1 MWQAPAPSFFSK
13 LQSSVQ
19 AMTKS
24 LFPEPEEIPITSETP
39 LAERLRPHSLDEIV
53 GQEHLIGKGR
63 ILRVMVEQDQLTSI
77 ILWGPPGAGKTTLA
91 RIMAKQTRTPFVS
104 YSAVLSG
111 IKEIK
116 TVMVEAESRH
126 RKSHGKTI
134 VFVDEIHRF
143 NKAQQDAFLP
153 YVESGVI
160 VLIGATTEN
169 PSFEVISPLLSRCK
183 VYVLNPLQP
192 AEIVE
197 ILRRALKDEQRG
209 LGAFHIAAPEDVL
222 YQLAV
227 YANGDARI
235 ALNVLEIAVSLALGR
250 SHQEPTL
257 TIDDLESALQRKM
270 LQYDKGGEEH
280 YNLISALHKSMRNS
294 DPDASLY
301 WLGRMLEAGEDPV
314 YIARRMVRFASE
326 DVGLADVRALQVAL
340 NAVEAVRL
348 VGLPECKLALAQ
360 AAVYLSVAPKSNALY
375 SGYSA
380 VVSDV
385 QNTFNE
391 PPPLHIRNAPTNL
404 MKELGYGKGYQYAHD
419 TKEKVAD
426 MECLPDA
433 LRGRQYYHPTDQG
446 SERRIREILAEIKE
460 KKRTTK
466 NTK

>member
-1 MWQAPAPSFFSK
+1 M
-13 LQSSVQ
+13 
-19 AMTKS
+19 MKS
-24 LFPEPEEIPITSETP
+24 LFPEPEEPPITSETP
-39 LAERLRPHSLDEIV
+39 LAERLRPRSLDEIV
-53 GQEHLIGKGR
+53 GQQHLIGKGKV
-63 ILRVMVEQDQLTSI
+63 LRSMVEQDQLTSI
-77 ILWGPPGAGKTTLA
+77 ILWGPPGTGKTTLA
-91 RIMAKQTRTPFVS
+91 RIMAKQTRSPFVS

-116 TVMVEAESRH
+116 TVMAEAETYF
-126 RKSHGKTI
+126 RKHQGRTV

-169 PSFEVISPLLSRCK
+169 PSFEVIGPLLSRCK
-183 VYVLNPLQP
+183 VYVLNALTP
-192 AEIVE
+192 AEIEE
-197 ILRRALKDEQRG
+197 ILRRALADEARG
-209 LGAFHIAAPEDVL
+209 LGASNVTVPPEVL
-222 YQLAV
+222 GQLAV

-235 ALNVLEIAVSLALGR
+235 ALNILELAIALVHGRESGKPAVLTTE
-250 SHQEPTL
+250 
-257 TIDDLESALQRKM
+257 DLESALQKKI
-270 LQYDKGGEEH
+270 LNYDKAGEEH

-326 DVGLADVRALQVAL
+326 DVGLADVRALSVAL
-340 NAVEAVRL
+340 NATEAVRL

-360 AAVYLSVAPKSNALY
+360 AAVYLSLAPKSNALY
-375 SGYSA
+375 TAYSS

-391 PPPLHIRNAPTNL
+391 PPPLHIRNAPTKL

-419 TKEKVAD
+419 LKEKVAD
-426 MECLPDA
+426 MECLPDS
-433 LRGRQYYHPTDQG
+433 LKGRQYYHPGDQG
-446 SERRIREILAEIKE
+446 MERRIREILAEIKQR
-460 KKRTTK
+460 KKR
-466 NTK
+466 

>member
-1 MWQAPAPSFFSK
+1 
-13 LQSSVQ
+13 
-19 AMTKS
+19 MTKS
-24 LFPEPEEIPITSETP
+24 LFPEPEEPPMAREVP
-39 LAERLRPHSLDEIV
+39 LAERLRPRSLDEIV
-53 GQEHLIGKGR
+53 GQEHLIGPGKV
-63 ILRVMVEQDQLTSI
+63 LRMMVEQDQLTSI
-77 ILWGPPGAGKTTLA
+77 ILWGPPGTGKTTLA
-91 RIMAKQTRTPFVS
+91 RIMAKQTRSRFVS

-116 TVMVEAESRH
+116 TVMAEAQTYSG
-126 RKSHGKTI
+126 KSQGQTV

-169 PSFEVISPLLSRCK
+169 PSFEVIGPLLSRCK
-183 VYVLNPLQP
+183 VYVLNPLQLP
-192 AEIVE
+192 EIEE
-197 ILRRALKDEQRG
+197 ILRRALADEERG
-209 LGAFHIAAPEDVL
+209 LGTAPVKVPDEVL
-222 YQLAV
+222 HQLAV

-235 ALNVLEIAVSLALGR
+235 GLNTLELAMSLAQRKARGDAY
-250 SHQEPTL
+250 TL
-257 TIDDLESALQRKM
+257 TKEDLEAALQQKI

-280 YNLISALHKSMRNS
+280 YNLISALHKSLRNS

-326 DVGLADVRALQVAL
+326 DVGLADVRALTVAL
-340 NAVEAVRL
+340 NATEAVRL

-360 AAVYLSVAPKSNALY
+360 AAIYLSVAPKSNALY
-375 SGYSA
+375 TAYSD

-391 PPPLHIRNAPTNL
+391 PPPLHIRNAPTKL

-419 TKEKVAD
+419 LKDKVAD
-426 MECLPDA
+426 MECLPES
-433 LRGRQYYHPTDQG
+433 LKGRQYYHPTDQG
-446 SERRIREILAEIKE
+446 MERRIQEILAEIKQR
-460 KKRTTK
+460 KKRKT
-466 NTK
+466 